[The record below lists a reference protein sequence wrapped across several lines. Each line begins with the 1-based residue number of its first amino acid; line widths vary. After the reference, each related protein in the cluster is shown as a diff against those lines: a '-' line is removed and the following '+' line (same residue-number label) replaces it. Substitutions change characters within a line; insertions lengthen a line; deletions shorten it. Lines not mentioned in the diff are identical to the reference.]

1 MKIGDLIKH
10 KNVGARALIL
20 DIYMFEIHEL
30 EYRNEEYAMVLFSG
44 EGQVSNSPLQLLK
57 DNWEVINEI

>member
-1 MKIGDLIKH
+1 
-10 KNVGARALIL
+10 
-20 DIYMFEIHEL
+20 MFEIHEL
-30 EYRNEEYAMVLFSG
+30 EYRNEEYAKVLFSG